1 MDTLTA
7 VLTSDPAALFDLL
20 PCYTAALRARGQRP
34 RGIQK
39 YRETLTS
46 FFTWLGPDACMDAL
60 TAPRVRRYQEL
71 KSLTCGAGTI
81 GNLLTVIRSFC
92 RWAIREELRTTDP
105 TLLCHWPRRRP
116 TVPRALTH
124 AQLRALMT
132 AIRTPDHLPHPQ
144 RWIWERNQRAVLL
157 MLFAGLRIAEA
168 AALDWRDVDLDAGT
182 LYVREGKGGNDRTV
196 PIHPRLRLA
205 LDTVPACERGC
216 AVAGQVDGRHLTHKS
231 MGHLFERW
239 LPGLGITIASHQLR
253 HSFATSLLK
262 SGANLRIIQ
271 QLLGHAS
278 LETTMRYL
286 LVEDVEKQRAVNGMP
301 GEWA

>member
-1 MDTLTA
+1 MDLI
-7 VLTSDPAALFDLL
+7 ALI
-20 PCYTAALRARGQRP
+20 PPYTAALRARGQRP

-46 FFTWLGPDACMDAL
+46 FFVWLGPHACMEAL
-60 TAPRVRRYQEL
+60 TAPSVRRYQEH
-71 KSLTCGAGTI
+71 KSLTCGAGSI

-92 RWAIREELRTTDP
+92 SWAIREELRSTDP
-105 TLLCHWPRRRP
+105 TLLCDWPRRRP
-116 TVPRALTH
+116 TVPRALNH
-124 AQLRALMT
+124 AQLRALMA
-132 AIRTPDHLPHPQ
+132 AITTPVHLPQAQ

-168 AALDWRDVDLDAGT
+168 AALDWRDVDLDGRT

-205 LDTVPACERGC
+205 LEAVPACERHC
-216 AVAGQVDGRHLTHKS
+216 AIAGQVDGRPLTHKS

-239 LPGLGITIASHQLR
+239 LPGLGIEISSHQLR

-262 SGANLRIIQ
+262 SGANLRVIQ

-286 LVEDVEKQRAVNGMP
+286 LVEDVEKHRAVNGMP
-301 GEWA
+301 STWD